1 MAGLHDAVSQ
11 EKFWVLMKLA
21 HKDHL
26 MFLNLGPRGFG
37 CKQQPSTFEDL
48 SVAEE
53 SEKLDSLGEIMSRS
67 LTRFSVHPHPNVA
80 MQGELGYG
88 HYLLLGLKS
97 HSILFY
103 FEIGSAM

>member
-1 MAGLHDAVSQ
+1 MGSYETGPQRPSHVSEFGTKGLWLQAAAV
-11 EKFWVLMKLA
+11 
-21 HKDHL
+21 
-26 MFLNLGPRGFG
+26 N
-37 CKQQPSTFEDL
+37 FEDL